1 MSREP
6 LDKKVEA
13 FGFKVL
19 KCNGNKME
27 EVDKTLAQAWATEGP
42 VCIIS
47 DTVKGYGVKQ
57 YEGKAPSHY
66 CSFGAEES
74 EVKKFIDEIKNREF

>member
-1 MSREP
+1 MSLEP

-27 EVDKTLAQAWATEGP
+27 EVDKTLAEAWATEGP

-57 YEGKAPSHY
+57 YEGKATSHY